1 MLNSFDSLEQF
12 DEVDFGPN
20 LSGLMFGPGGG
31 FGGGLPGSS
40 ERGIRITLPL
50 PGGSGGGV
58 GPNINRLLTSIV
70 NEAERALQTNLG
82 SFQTGAKSA
91 QVAYDYATQLFD
103 QMIATLRSYG
113 QTGEKAATERDRRIN
128 PAQLVWDWIAYYIDP
143 IYGSSSTPP
152 GPSIPPRVN
161 PQGPGNPTFTT
172 PGTPPLFQP
181 LQRDNTLLFALV
193 ALAVV
198 FLLKK

>member
-1 MLNSFDSLEQF
+1 MLNSYDSLEQF
-12 DEVDFGPN
+12 DDFDFGPN

-31 FGGGLPGSS
+31 FGGLPGGSD
-40 ERGIRITLPL
+40 RGVRITLPL

-58 GPNINRLLTSIV
+58 GPNVNRLLTAIV

-82 SFQTGAKSA
+82 AFQTGAKDA
-91 QVAYDYATQLFD
+91 QTAYEYATQLFD
-103 QMIATLRSYG
+103 QMIATLMTYG
-113 QTGEKAATERDRRIN
+113 QPGEKAATERDRRIN

-152 GPSIPPRVN
+152 GPSIPPRVPPRGPDN
-161 PQGPGNPTFTT
+161 PSFTT

-181 LQRDNTLLFALV
+181 SQRDNTLLIAVV